1 MSKRPYATAPRPS
14 TRAPAG
20 IPYIIGNEAAERF
33 SYYGMRAVLVV
44 FMTRYLMGQDGD
56 LALMTDE
63 QAKSWYHL
71 FGTAV
76 YATPLLGALLSDIWL
91 GKYRTILGLS
101 VVYCLG
107 HLALALDDT
116 RTGLALGLGL
126 IALGSGG
133 IKPCVS
139 AHVGDQFGAT
149 NAHLLR
155 PAFAWFYFAIN
166 FGASL
171 STLLTPILLDRYG
184 PHAAFG
190 LPGLL
195 MGIATLVFWLGRHEF
210 VHIPPGGREF
220 TRQLLSREGLG
231 AIARLSVI
239 FVFIVMFWALF
250 DQTGSAWI
258 VQAREMDR
266 VFLGIEWLPSQIQ
279 AVNPLMVLALIP
291 FFNGIVYPFVSRFA
305 RPTPLRRIGAGFFL
319 AVGAFLVNAQIEVW
333 IAAGLRPNIAWQLLA
348 YLILTSAEVLVSI
361 TALEFS
367 YTQAPRAL
375 KSVVMA
381 LNLMSMSLGNLFT
394 ALVNILIQGEDG
406 EVLLTGAGYYL
417 FFAGAMAAT
426 AVLFV
431 PVALAYRGRTYLQDE
446 QDEHL
451 ASGPAPVP
459 ATGG

>member
-1 MSKRPYATAPRPS
+1 MSRPAYATAPRP
-14 TRAPAG
+14 TPGMPAG

-33 SYYGMRAVLVV
+33 SYYGMRAVLVI
-44 FMTRYLMGQDGD
+44 FMTQYLMGADGE
-56 LALMTDE
+56 LAPMNDE

-76 YATPLLGALLSDIWL
+76 YATPLLGALLSDIWA

-101 VVYCLG
+101 IVYCLG

-139 AHVGDQFGAT
+139 AHVGDQFGRT

-155 PAFAWFYFAIN
+155 PAFAWFYFSIN
-166 FGASL
+166 LGAAV

-195 MGIATLVFWLGRHEF
+195 MSLATIVFWAGRREF

-220 TRQLLSREGLG
+220 ARQLLSRDGLG

-250 DQTGSAWI
+250 DQTGSAWVI
-258 VQAREMDR
+258 QARSMDR
-266 VFLGIEWLPSQIQ
+266 HFLGIEFLPSQIQ
-279 AVNPLMVLALIP
+279 AVNPLLVMALIP
-291 FFNGIVYPFVSRFA
+291 FFNFVVYPTAARFFE
-305 RPTPLRRIGAGFFL
+305 PTPLRRIGAGFFI
-319 AVGAFLVNAQIEVW
+319 AVAAFLVNARIEVW
-333 IAAGLRPNIAWQLLA
+333 IAAGEQPSIGWQLLA

-367 YTQAPRAL
+367 YTQAPPAL

-394 ALVNILIQGEDG
+394 ALVNIVIQDASGTPTLDG
-406 EVLLTGAGYYL
+406 AAYYL
-417 FFAGAMAAT
+417 FFAGAMFGV

-431 PVALAYRGRTYLQDE
+431 PVALLYRGRTFLQDE
-446 QDEHL
+446 AQAPGAGSAAP
-451 ASGPAPVP
+451 ASA
-459 ATGG
+459 